1 MAAELTAELIAVLVA
16 ELIAELIAVLVGVLK
31 LLQQGGV
38 WVDRLGDDH
47 TGRHDSDH
55 KPHLAPCQGQQYR
68 VLSSSEQTESSHHQ
82 NRVLSSAE
90 QSPLIS
96 STQKQSLPR
105 SHQIILSNNH
115 GYLECEHERARAR
128 PHRQRE
134 RVIYQDNGTEEKVFK
149 KRTVFKEDLKELTE
163 VE

>member
-16 ELIAELIAVLVGVLK
+16 ELIAVLVAELIAVLVGVLK

-55 KPHLAPCQGQQYR
+55 KPHLAPCQGQQDR

-82 NRVLSSAE
+82 NK
-90 QSPLIS
+90 QSPLIIRTEFS
-96 STQKQSLPR
+96 HQLNRVLLLAARRNSPPR
-105 SHQIILSNNH
+105 SHQII
-115 GYLECEHERARAR
+115 
-128 PHRQRE
+128 
-134 RVIYQDNGTEEKVFK
+134 IIMGT
-149 KRTVFKEDLKELTE
+149 
-163 VE
+163 